1 MGDKTI
7 QGNKTIITAVI
18 LCACFTALWVTG
30 YAVMANFNL
39 GNVIDEKFLNTFK
52 MLYTDDQTYV
62 DGLLKDGTMV
72 RVMIKADPEGW
83 RYVPTDEGDI
93 EVWQSFD
100 DMFFAG

>member
-1 MGDKTI
+1 MVDKETHEVLSDTYDMKVGD
-7 QGNKTIITAVI
+7 
-18 LCACFTALWVTG
+18 
-30 YAVMANFNL
+30 
-39 GNVIDEKFLNTFK
+39 TFK

-72 RVMIKADPEGW
+72 RVMIQADPEGW